1 MSDQQ
6 RRGVGPLA
14 VTIFVLIALAC
25 GGYGGMLVQ
34 QFGQDSRALAGQ
46 RDPDEGL
53 RAELNTARQVIASL
67 RAQQRVTV
75 GQLDEARA
83 ALAERDE
90 QFAATPGAQQAE
102 ALQELD
108 AARAALAER
117 DEQLASLVEE
127 LAAAEAA
134 PAALQQEAARLEAEL
149 LQANERLAFL
159 EERNQ
164 ALAGDLELAL
174 SEAARARQL
183 LEMSSAQRAAGALE
197 PPPLANVTAPPPP
210 PPALP
215 KPEPVELRPVLEQL
229 LALAPDSSQSS
240 IEDRLGLDV
249 MLQSPAR
256 LELGSGALVTV
267 HRFDAYS
274 GDLLS
279 SELTVRSGGAEELV
293 LHMGAH
299 LNEVMG
305 APLSGSVDAIPVG
318 GRVRF
323 ETARNSATLVLE
335 TQDRLRLLVEHVGVA
350 AAPIQVFRLDA
361 NPPATPASAPTEGAE
376 GSTVTK
382 TVDDVQADGS
392 EASDAL
398 D

>member
-1 MSDQQ
+1 M
-6 RRGVGPLA
+6 
-14 VTIFVLIALAC
+14 T
-25 GGYGGMLVQ
+25 
-34 QFGQDSRALAGQ
+34 
-46 RDPDEGL
+46 
-53 RAELNTARQVIASL
+53 
-67 RAQQRVTV
+67 
-75 GQLDEARA
+75 
-83 ALAERDE
+83 
-90 QFAATPGAQQAE
+90 
-102 ALQELD
+102 
-108 AARAALAER
+108 
-117 DEQLASLVEE
+117 
-127 LAAAEAA
+127 
-134 PAALQQEAARLEAEL
+134 
-149 LQANERLAFL
+149 
-159 EERNQ
+159 
-164 ALAGDLELAL
+164 
-174 SEAARARQL
+174 
-183 LEMSSAQRAAGALE
+183 
-197 PPPLANVTAPPPP
+197 PPPP

>member
-134 PAALQQEAARLEAEL
+134 PVALQQEAARLEAEL